1 MTILGLER
9 LGVDD
14 ESPET
19 PWVIPSTLTS
29 ENLKES
35 FDLLKKYT
43 NDPLVLD
50 DGIAA
55 EDLIKRKARPR
66 LPTSDSEPD
75 ENENDEENEFVPG
88 GPTETQPLEPRK
100 KPTKPRRRRRDPVDE
115 ESAMDLDALA
125 AAEERLA
132 ARLQK
137 EKEKRAA
144 IKSTLYVHDSDDELD
159 PEQEMA
165 FLLREKAQREGG
177 PARLET
183 GGGASAELF
192 PRLVAPMG
200 TGGTRK
206 RKKVGGGSPEKKKKK
221 KKKVVEESDATEEL
235 DEEDEEDR
243 GVISRDATPVVPGDE
258 TASAEEEEDGD
269 SDGGTTSPKG
279 RDVDMVDAGE
289 DDDDE
294 EEEAP
299 RPSASRARRGPVIV
313 DSDSE

>member
-19 PWVIPSTLTS
+19 PWIIPATLTS

-55 EDLIKRKARPR
+55 EDLIKRKSRPR
-66 LPTSDSEPD
+66 LSAPDSEPD
-75 ENENDEENEFVPG
+75 DNENDEENEFVPG

-100 KPTKPRRRRRDPVDE
+100 KPARPPRRRRRDPVDD

-137 EKEKRAA
+137 DKEKRVA
-144 IKSTLYVHDSDDELD
+144 IKSTLYVHESDDELD
-159 PEQEMA
+159 PEQEIA

-183 GGGASAELF
+183 GGGASAKLF
-192 PRLVAPMG
+192 SRLVAPAG
-200 TGGTRK
+200 TGTRK
-206 RKKVGGGSPEKKKKK
+206 RKKVGGGSPEKKKKR
-221 KKKVVEESDATEEL
+221 VVEESDATEEL

-243 GVISRDATPVVPGDE
+243 GVISRDATPVVPGDG
-258 TASAEEEEDGD
+258 TGEEEEE
-269 SDGGTTSPKG
+269 SDNSGGGTASPKG
-279 RDVDMVDAGE
+279 RGDVDMVDAGE
-289 DDDDE
+289 DDDGEE

-299 RPSASRARRGPVIV
+299 RPSASASRARRGPVIV